1 MKILVNKSFI
11 LLYVLLISVSVFAQ
25 GNSQAIKFDEFNQPS
40 YTRSSPLTERS
51 NRFARQIVKEP
62 QTNKAVIIYYK
73 PRKSLYGLEGKE
85 WGEYAQGVLKNGYKI
100 IPERIILIDGGV
112 RETESLEFWIVPEGT
127 ELPKPNPHFDES
139 EAISC
144 PEIRVAGDGFQLEK
158 DKPLKF
164 SVNVKGGEVTGEQDF
179 QWKISDGKI
188 ISGQGTNRIEIDLS
202 EADVKR
208 ITASVQVKGYAPE
221 CNNHAYSTTKV
232 GAFPYKLDD
241 FEYNYSYMIANLDYL
256 MIHLQN
262 EPTFS
267 GYVIIYGQRV
277 GHSADVSR
285 TIRATRDYFRLRRY
299 DSSRVTI
306 IDGGFREEGRVEIYL
321 IPPGVEP
328 PKPTPTVD
336 KKFVVFTDKK
346 KRKSTKRRQ

>member
-1 MKILVNKSFI
+1 MKILFNKLFI
-11 LLYVLLISVSVFAQ
+11 LSCLLLISLSVLAQ
-25 GNSQAIKFDEFNQPS
+25 ENKWAIKFDEFS
-40 YTRSSPLTERS
+40 KTRNSGLLTDRT
-51 NRFARQIVKEP
+51 NRFIKQMAKEP
-62 QTNKAVIIYYK
+62 QINKAVIIYYN
-73 PRKSLYGLEGKE
+73 PRKGLYGLEE
-85 WGEYAQGVLKNGYKI
+85 WVEYALGMLKRSNKI
-100 IPERIILIDGGV
+100 ATERIVLIDGGV
-112 RETESLEFWIVPEGT
+112 RETESLEFWIVPEGA

-164 SVNVKGGEVTGEQDF
+164 SVNVKGGEVTGERDF
-179 QWKISDGKI
+179 QWRVSSGKI
-188 ISGQGTNRIEIDLS
+188 INGQGTNRIEIDLS
-202 EADVKR
+202 ETDVKN

-262 EPTFS
+262 EPTFR

-277 GHSADVSR
+277 GHSADVPR
-285 TIRATRDYFRLRRY
+285 TIRNAEAFFKLRRY
-299 DSSRVTI
+299 DSSRVTF

-321 IPPGVEP
+321 IPPGVELP
-328 PKPTPTVD
+328 EPTPTVD

-346 KRKSTKRRQ
+346 KRKTTKRRQ

>member
-1 MKILVNKSFI
+1 MKLLAQNLFFLSF
-11 LLYVLLISVSVFAQ
+11 LLLTSISGYAQ
-25 GNSQAIKFDEFNQPS
+25 GDNQAVKFDEFSRNGN
-40 YTRSSPLTERS
+40 SSPLIERG
-51 NRFARQIVKEP
+51 NRFARQMVKEP
-62 QTNKAVIIYYK
+62 KTNKAVIIYYN
-73 PRKSLYGLEGKE
+73 PRKSLYGLEGKRWAE
-85 WGEYAQGVLKNGYKI
+85 SALGILVNGYEVAT
-100 IPERIILIDGGV
+100 ERIVLIEGGV
-112 RETESLEFWIVPEGT
+112 RENESLEFWIVPEGA

-144 PEIRVAGDGFQLEK
+144 PEIRVAGDGFQLDK

-164 SVNVKGGEVTGEQDF
+164 SVNIKGGEVTGEQDF
-179 QWKISDGKI
+179 KWRVSAGKI

-202 EADVKR
+202 ETDVKR
-208 ITASVQVKGYAPE
+208 ITASVQVKGYPPE
-221 CNNHAYSTTKV
+221 CNNHAYSVTKV

-262 EPTFS
+262 EPTFR
-267 GYVIIYGQRV
+267 GDVIIYGQRV
-277 GHSADVSR
+277 GHSDDVSR
-285 TIRATRDYFRLRRY
+285 TIRGAGDYFKLRRY
-299 DSSRVTI
+299 DPSRVTI

-328 PKPTPTVD
+328 PEPTPTVD